1 MTTTQPRTVSTTK
14 PDPTTELPID
24 NDDDDEQIDIEE
36 TPQTDEKVRNPPR
49 ILTKEKE
56 IAVIIGILLV
66 GTAVITVCFV
76 ILMIILPR
84 RESKTFI

>member
-1 MTTTQPRTVSTTK
+1 MTTTDPRTVPTTK
-14 PDPTTELPID
+14 LEPITEPLV
-24 NDDDDEQIDIEE
+24 DDDDDVQIGIEE

-56 IAVIIGILLV
+56 IAVIIGILIV
-66 GTAVITVCFV
+66 GAAVITVCFI

-84 RESKTFI
+84 RESKTCI

>member
-1 MTTTQPRTVSTTK
+1 MTTTYPRTVPTTK
-14 PDPTTELPID
+14 LEPITEPPVD
-24 NDDDDEQIDIEE
+24 DDDDEQIDIEE
-36 TPQTDEKVRNPPR
+36 TPQTDERVRNPPR

-84 RESKTFI
+84 RDSKTFI

>member
-1 MTTTQPRTVSTTK
+1 MTTTDPRTVPTTK
-14 PDPTTELPID
+14 LEPTTELPI
-24 NDDDDEQIDIEE
+24 DDDDEQIDIEE
-36 TPQTDEKVRNPPR
+36 TPQTDERVRNPPR